1 VSQIR
6 SRDGTTIAYDRL
18 GPGDKRPV
26 ILVDGA
32 FCSRSFGPMP
42 KLAPLLARDFTVFMY
57 DRRGRGASGDTAPYA
72 VEREIDDIDA
82 LIREAGGSA
91 FVYAVSSGAALALE
105 AAASG
110 LSIMKLALYEPP
122 FMVGTPAHVPPVN
135 HHAQLVQLIAE
146 GRRGDA
152 VRFYMRDVIGMPGW
166 LVTVFRFLPLWS
178 KLKAIA
184 PTLAYDSAIMG
195 DFSLPVRRAGSL
207 SMPTLVISGD
217 KSMPVL
223 RAAAQELAKVIP
235 GAQLRTLPGQTHNV
249 EAVALAPVLKEFF
262 AP

>member
-1 VSQIR
+1 VSQVR

-18 GPGDKRPV
+18 GAGPPV

-42 KLAPLLARDFTVFMY
+42 KLAPLLGRDFTVFMY

-72 VEREIDDIDA
+72 VQREIDDIDA

-91 FVYAVSSGAALALE
+91 FVYGISSGAALALE

-110 LSIMKLALYEPP
+110 LSITKLALYEAP
-122 FMVGTPAHVPPVN
+122 FMVGNPKHLPPADHQ
-135 HHAQLVQLIAE
+135 AQLVRLVAE

-152 VRFYMRDVIGMPGW
+152 VRFYMKDIIGMPGL
-166 LVTVFRFLPLWS
+166 LVTLFRILPMWS
-178 KLKAIA
+178 KLKAVA
-184 PTLAYDSAIMG
+184 PSLPYDSAIMG
-195 DFSLPVRRAGSL
+195 DFALPTRRAASL
-207 SMPTLVISGD
+207 KMPTLVINGD

-223 RAAAQELAKVIP
+223 RAAAQRLSEVIP
-235 GAQLRTLPGQTHNV
+235 GARLRTLPGQTHNV
-249 EAVALAPVLKEFF
+249 SAEALVPALKEFF
-262 AP
+262 GP